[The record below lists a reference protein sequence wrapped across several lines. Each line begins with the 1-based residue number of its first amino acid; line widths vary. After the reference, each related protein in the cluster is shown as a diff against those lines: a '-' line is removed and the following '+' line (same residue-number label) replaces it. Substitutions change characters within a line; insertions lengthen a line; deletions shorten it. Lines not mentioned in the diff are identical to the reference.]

1 MSADWSIK
9 RRLAIIVLLITVSF
23 VAILFRLSW
32 VQLVQGEE
40 LNRKAV
46 DVRARDEVL
55 EPQRGTIYD
64 RNHIE
69 LVGNSPVKSIYANPD
84 IFNVRV
90 KVEEGE
96 NSQEKEKA
104 VKDKIIR
111 EIAAVLGLDEADTMK
126 ILNSKQSFAWL
137 KHKVD
142 YEVSEKLGNILQENR
157 VSGIGFVDGTS
168 RAYPQGTMAAH
179 LLGFVGMDIS
189 ARGGIEKSYDAELSG
204 VPGRVITESDA
215 RGRELPQTR
224 SQYIPPVL
232 GNNLVLTIDRT
243 IQYYVERE
251 LDKIEEEYNPGR
263 AVIIVMDPMTGGV
276 LAMGSRPTFDP
287 SKYNHYPQ
295 SVYDFNPAVHYNYEP
310 GSTVK
315 MLVAAVAL
323 EEGVVREGDRYYCP
337 GYIII
342 NDRKIKCWDTSGHG
356 AQSFAEGIKNSCN
369 IVFVQAGLKIG
380 KALFYKY
387 LSAFGFGQRTGVD
400 LLGEEVG
407 LLIAGEKASE
417 LDLATM
423 SIGQSIAV
431 TPLQLITAVSSLANG
446 GYIMRPHLVRSV
458 ENPET
463 KDVKNTEPQVVRQ
476 IISHETSE
484 QLKRL
489 LQRVVLEGSG
499 KKAGFQGYAV
509 AGKTGTAQVPGQGG
523 YAEGKYVSSFVG
535 FVPAD
540 KPIITVLALVAEPKG
555 DKYYGGDVAAPAF
568 QNVARDT
575 MFYLGVPEN
584 PDLPG
589 PEGNQVADEKQAP
602 TSDDGMIRVP
612 SVIGFPVEEAVKS
625 LGEFGF
631 KPYIGSSTQGLVTE
645 QKPAGDSYGKM
656 GTVVSLKTAALNSNN
671 PSEDVLVPDLR
682 RLTIR
687 RAGSILDQLE
697 LTIRPVGS
705 GVAVSQNPRPGQRVA
720 KGTLVT
726 VEFAPP

>member
-1 MSADWSIK
+1 MSANWSIK
-9 RRLAIIVLLITVSF
+9 KRLATIVLLITVAF
-23 VAILFRLSW
+23 IGILFRLSW

-40 LNRKAV
+40 LHMKAV

-84 IFNVRV
+84 VFSVRV

-96 NSQEKEKA
+96 NKQEKEKA
-104 VKDKIIR
+104 AKEKVSR
-111 EIAAVLGLDEADTMK
+111 EIAFILGLDEADT
-126 ILNSKQSFAWL
+126 IRTLSSKQSFAWL

-157 VSGIGFVDGTS
+157 VSGIGFVDGTR

-189 ARGGIEKSYDAELSG
+189 ARGGIEKSYDVELSG
-204 VPGRVITESDA
+204 VPGRVITETDA

-224 SQYIPPVL
+224 SQYIPPIP

-251 LDKIEEEYNPGR
+251 LDKIEEKYNPGR
-263 AVIIVMDPMTGGV
+263 AVIIVTDPMTGGV
-276 LAMGSRPTFDP
+276 LAMGSRPSFDP
-287 SKYNHYPQ
+287 LKYNQYPQ
-295 SVYDFNPAVHYNYEP
+295 SAYDSNPAVHYNYEP

-337 GYIII
+337 GYI
-342 NDRKIKCWDTSGHG
+342 KIKDRRINCWETSGHG
-356 AQSFAEGIKNSCN
+356 AQTFSEGIKNSCN
-369 IVFVQAGLKIG
+369 IVFIQAGLKIG
-380 KALFYKY
+380 KALLYKY
-387 LSAFGFGQRTGVD
+387 LIAFGFGQRTGVD
-400 LLGEEVG
+400 LPGEEVG
-407 LLIAGEKASE
+407 LLIAGDKASE

-476 IISHETSE
+476 IISQGTSE
-484 QLKRL
+484 QVKRL

-540 KPIITVLALVAEPKG
+540 KPMITVLVLVAEPKG
-555 DKYYGGDVAAPAF
+555 GKYYGGDVAAPVF
-568 QNVARDT
+568 QTVARDT
-575 MFYLGVPEN
+575 MYYLGAPEN

-589 PEGNQVADEKQAP
+589 PEGNQEANKKQDP
-602 TSDDGMIRVP
+602 SINDVMIRVP

-625 LGEFGF
+625 LGEVGL
-631 KPYIGSSTQGLVTE
+631 KYYLGSGIQGLVIE
-645 QKPAGDSYGKM
+645 QVPAGDSYGNK
-656 GTVVSLKTAALNSNN
+656 GTVVNLKTAALNSNN
-671 PSEDVLVPDLR
+671 HSDDVLVPDLK

-705 GVAVSQNPRPGQRVA
+705 GVAVTQNPGPGKRVP

-726 VEFAPP
+726 VEFASQ